1 MALIACCSAAC
12 RGAVRL
18 SGESMVQPQS
28 AGGAPSSSVS
38 PFCDLDPYPTVKRIY
53 EGCERVEAFALA
65 HPVRQPDAVS
75 LD

>member
-1 MALIACCSAAC
+1 
-12 RGAVRL
+12 
-18 SGESMVQPQS
+18 MVQPQS